1 LSQEGLTPAQAEKA
15 VLQTLMPASGPGSIA
30 SAAFQASLSQ
40 NTTGEQSSTIL
51 DPQPPITEDANDD
64 MDLDMDHPDES
75 TIDEG
80 PDQEMVD
87 GPEEPEG
94 SPRKRAKF
102 GGSLASGSAQQPGAA
117 SASIGSEPIAARA
130 TSIAEV
136 KEDENS
142 SENTMQK
149 YIRAAHGLQ
158 LEEFSLYL
166 IPLKASIVARAL
178 DLSVL
183 KRLTLLDVGCQ
194 ASFWQLLQR
203 LSKSMPDLGFHM
215 IHTDNVSNAFL
226 NFLSTSVGLQEL
238 YLHKKKTKDP
248 EPETTG
254 PKVDIKSICKLG
266 LRKHFDTITHLML
279 RNDND
284 DSWDLDQWSVRTFSL
299 RGSGFVELAVSM
311 KIQTMVIPS

>member
-1 LSQEGLTPAQAEKA
+1 
-15 VLQTLMPASGPGSIA
+15 
-30 SAAFQASLSQ
+30 
-40 NTTGEQSSTIL
+40 
-51 DPQPPITEDANDD
+51 

-75 TIDEG
+75 TLDEG

-102 GGSLASGSAQQPGAA
+102 EESLASGNAQQRGAA
-117 SASIGSEPIAARA
+117 SASIRSEPRAAGA
-130 TSIAEV
+130 TSNAEI
-136 KEDENS
+136 KEEEHS

-194 ASFWQLLQR
+194 APFWQLLQR
-203 LSKSMPDLGFHM
+203 LSKSMRDLGFHM

-226 NFLSTSVGLQEL
+226 NFLSMFDGLQEL
-238 YLHKKKTKDP
+238 YLHKKKNKDP

-311 KIQTMVIPS
+311 KIQTLVSPS

>member
-102 GGSLASGSAQQPGAA
+102 EESLASGNAQQPGAA

-130 TSIAEV
+130 TSIVEV
-136 KEDENS
+136 KEDESS